1 MASSKIKFNKTLIA
15 SALSLAFVT
24 IAPNA
29 MATVITAEVD
39 YTIGA
44 GTPVNDIDT
53 SSTTPSNVDIIGGNG
68 NPTGDVFYHT
78 FGYTAGN
85 FGSRVSGNGLFDI
98 TGSYTFFDS
107 YTNSS
112 NVSEDFNFGFTVIPG
127 ELSVSGNPIG
137 PESLFSSYDLSVMV
151 DFDQDGTFDSTIFN
165 SFASLTKTSADLTG
179 QLVTSGTSLGGTLS
193 ESFNSTTY
201 SWGAYTDS
209 VFVGSILPADSF
221 NLKYVLTTTAS
232 STVSR
237 GSQPIFECGGEGPTD
252 EFEPRLLRIDLEGIN
267 CDTGGSATSRIGDP
281 IRLGPPNFANVTSQP
296 TPSKDV
302 SAPSGIALL
311 GLSFSIMYVS
321 RRRKLKLK

>member
-1 MASSKIKFNKTLIA
+1 MASSTIKFDKTLIA
-15 SALSLAFVT
+15 SALSLAFIT
-24 IAPNA
+24 ITPSA
-29 MATVITAEVD
+29 MATVITAKVD

-44 GTPVNDIDT
+44 GAPVNATDT
-53 SSTTPSNVDIIGGNG
+53 SSTTPSNVDVIGSSG
-68 NPTGDVFYHT
+68 NPSGDIFYHT
-78 FGYTAGN
+78 FGNTAGN

-112 NVSEDFNFGFTVIPG
+112 NVSEDFNFGFTVVPG
-127 ELSVSGNPIG
+127 EISVSGNPMG

-165 SFASLTKTSADLTG
+165 SFASLSKTNSDLTG
-179 QLVTSGTSLGGTLS
+179 QLVTSGTPLGGTLS
-193 ESFNSTTY
+193 EFFDSTTY
-201 SWGAYTDS
+201 SWGPYTDS
-209 VFVGSILPADSF
+209 IFVGSILPADSF
-221 NLKYVLTTTAS
+221 DLKYVLTTTAS
-232 STVSR
+232 STVPHA
-237 GSQPIFECGGEGPTD
+237 SQPIFECGGEGPTD
-252 EFEPRLLRIDLEGIN
+252 EIRPRIFVDLEGIN

-281 IRLGPPNFANVTSQP
+281 IGGFFNVTSQP
-296 TPSKDV
+296 TPSRDV